1 MKSDKARQKS
11 HARVKNRLDLKP
23 GMKFNWRFILLPAI
37 LLVITFIAYLPV
49 FQNGISTWDDDAYI
63 THNPLIYSLDLKEI
77 FSGSV
82 MGNYHPMTILAL
94 AVEYQLFGLNATGFH
109 TVNLLLHL
117 LNVVLVFYVIHLF
130 SNKIEVALVASLL
143 FGIHPMHAESVAW
156 VAEQKD
162 LLYTCFFLASLI
174 LYLKYVRGFHRKH
187 YILALLFFLLSLLSK
202 AMAAPL
208 PVVLLL
214 ADYFQGR
221 KIDKKAILEKVPFF
235 VLAVIFGIIA
245 ILAQQSQGAANVVAF
260 NFPQRILIACYGFV
274 TYLVKLIFPLKLSA
288 YYPYPAGGNIPG
300 VFYIYLILFIV
311 LVAAVIY
318 SIRYTKK
325 IVFGLGF
332 FAATIFLVLQ
342 LFPVGSAI
350 MADRYSYV
358 ASIGIFYL
366 AGEGFAWFLDK
377 KWKRMAGLVLMGI
390 TAVLFVIKTHER
402 SGIWKNDLTLWT
414 DVISQDPTAPLPF
427 NNRGYYFLSEGKNEE
442 AIADF
447 NKAIELDSANAHA
460 YNLRGMAN
468 MHLSRNQEAISD
480 FNRSIELKPG
490 NAVAI
495 VNRGWLLMN
504 ESRNDEA
511 IADFNRAIELDPGY
525 AVAYNDRGIYFI
537 NNKRYDEAA
546 KDFDKA
552 IALDPGYTEAYYDR
566 GNVAMLV
573 KRYDEAVR
581 FYTRAIETRKDYA
594 QAYYYRGIAA
604 LYLGRKEAACNDL
617 KQAAASGFK
626 AAEEAI
632 TKYCK

>member
-1 MKSDKARQKS
+1 MKSDKSRQKS
-11 HARVKNRLDLKP
+11 NARVKSRLDLKP
-23 GMKFNWRFILLPAI
+23 GTKINWRYILLPATI
-37 LLVITFIAYLPV
+37 LAITFIAYLPV

-77 FSGSV
+77 FSRNV
-82 MGNYHPMTILAL
+82 MGNYHPVSILIL

-109 TVNLLLHL
+109 TISLLLHL
-117 LNVVLVFYVIHLF
+117 LNVVLVFYAVYLF
-130 SNKIEVALVASLL
+130 SDKIEVALVASLL

-156 VAEQKD
+156 VSEQKD
-162 LLYTCFFLASLI
+162 LLYACFFLASLI
-174 LYLKYVRGFHRKH
+174 FYLKYLKDFRRKH
-187 YILALLFFLLSLLSK
+187 YVMALLFFLLSLLSK

-214 ADYFQGR
+214 ADYFRGR

-235 VLAVIFGIIA
+235 ALAIIFGVIA

-260 NFPQRILIACYGFV
+260 SFPQRILVACYGFI

-300 VFYIYLILFIV
+300 VFYAYAAIFIGLIAG
-311 LVAAVIY
+311 VAY
-318 SIRYTKK
+318 SLRYTKK
-325 IVFGLGF
+325 TFFGLGF
-332 FAATIFLVLQ
+332 YAATIFLVLQ

-350 MADRYSYV
+350 MADRYGYV

-366 AGEGFAWFLDK
+366 AGEGFSWFTDK
-377 KWKRMAGLVLMGI
+377 KWKQMAGLALLGI
-390 TAVLFVIKTHER
+390 IVVLFSVKTYER
-402 SGIWKNDLTLWT
+402 SGVWKNDQTLWT
-414 DVISQDPTAPLPF
+414 DVISRDQTAPLPY

-447 NKAIELDSANAHA
+447 NRAIDLDPANAHA

-468 MHLSRNQEAISD
+468 MHLSRNQEALRD
-480 FNRSIELKPG
+480 FNKSIELKPD

-495 VNRGWLLMN
+495 VNRGWVLMN
-504 ESRNDEA
+504 TSGGEEA
-511 IADFNRAIELDPGY
+511 FADFNRAIELDPAY

-537 NNKRYDEAA
+537 NNKRYDDAA
-546 KDFDKA
+546 RDFDKA
-552 IALDPGYTEAYYDR
+552 IALDPGYAEAYYDR

-573 KRYDEAVR
+573 KNYDEAIR
-581 FYTRAIETRKDYA
+581 YYTRAIGTRRGYA

-617 KQAAASGFK
+617 KQAAGLGFN
-626 AAEEAI
+626 AAGDAI
-632 TKYCK
+632 SKYCN